1 MYQSINFTSFVQAFQ
16 TMGRYDQFG
25 YDALQ
30 ALFNHLE
37 DRESDTGE
45 SIELDV
51 IALCCDYSVVTLKD
65 INQDHDQAFEDFDD
79 AIEWLNYHT
88 VAIPVDD
95 EHVIIQAF

>member
-37 DRESDTGE
+37 ELEDDTGE
-45 SIELDV
+45 AIELDV
-51 IALCCDYSVVTLKD
+51 IALCCDFSVVTLEQ
-65 INQDHDQAFEDFDD
+65 INQEHHQKFDDMED
-79 AIEWLNYHT
+79 AIESGRDFSNSCR
-88 VAIPVDD
+88 
-95 EHVIIQAF
+95 